1 MSSETV
7 WVCRVQTPE
16 GPKDYVT
23 LLPPDAVREQ
33 GLAPEAIVG
42 ELAHPL
48 GMGESI
54 QPENFARNR
63 VFVDFL
69 HEVIARHAPQQPGF
83 QAEARRLGNGWLY
96 LLDQRTPTPQGP
108 VPSEDILG
116 AFQIQN
122 GEVVPG
128 SYQAS
133 SRHRILSSSGF
144 FRLEPGLH
152 RCLLQELSARN
163 GGQRA

>member
-7 WVCRVQTPE
+7 YVCRVSTSQ
-16 GPKDYVT
+16 GQRDYVT
-23 LLPPDAVREQ
+23 LLPSDVVFEQ
-33 GLAPEAIVG
+33 GLSPETIVG

-48 GMGESI
+48 GPGESI

-63 VFVDFL
+63 VFVAFL
-69 HEVIARHAPQQPGF
+69 HEVIARHAPEQPGF

-96 LLDQRTPTPQGP
+96 LIDQRTPTPQGP
-108 VPSEDILG
+108 VPPEDILG

-133 SRHRILSSSGF
+133 SRHRILSSAGF

-152 RCLLQELSARN
+152 QCLLQELAARN
-163 GGQRA
+163 SGRRA